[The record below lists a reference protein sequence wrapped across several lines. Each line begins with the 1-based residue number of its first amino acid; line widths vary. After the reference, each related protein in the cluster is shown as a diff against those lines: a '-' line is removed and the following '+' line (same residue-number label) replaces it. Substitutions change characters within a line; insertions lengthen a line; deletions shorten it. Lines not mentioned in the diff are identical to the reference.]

1 MHIIAHF
8 FAFFCDLIT
17 LIVIIINKKLKNRV
31 IKSHKNILKKG
42 IILIQRKLQTE
53 RITNMSI
60 VNITKDNFDTEVL
73 QSDKTVLLDFW
84 AEWCGPCR
92 MLAPTIHEIADERPD
107 IKVGKVDVDN
117 DPSLAEKFG
126 VFSIPT
132 LIVIKEG
139 KVVSQTAGLRPKQA
153 VLDLLD

>member
-1 MHIIAHF
+1 
-8 FAFFCDLIT
+8 
-17 LIVIIINKKLKNRV
+17 
-31 IKSHKNILKKG
+31 
-42 IILIQRKLQTE
+42 
-53 RITNMSI
+53 MSI
-60 VNITKDNFDTEVL
+60 VNITKENFDTEVM

-117 DPSLAEKFG
+117 EPSLAEKFG

-139 KVVSQTAGLRPKQA
+139 KVISQTAGLRPKQA
-153 VLDLLD
+153 VLDLLG

>member
-1 MHIIAHF
+1 
-8 FAFFCDLIT
+8 
-17 LIVIIINKKLKNRV
+17 
-31 IKSHKNILKKG
+31 
-42 IILIQRKLQTE
+42 
-53 RITNMSI
+53 MSI
-60 VNITKDNFDTEVL
+60 VNITKDNFDIEVL

-84 AEWCGPCR
+84 ADWCGPCR

-107 IKVGKVDVDN
+107 IKVGKVNVDN

-132 LIVIKEG
+132 LIIFKEG

-153 VLDLLD
+153 VLDLLK